1 MSPLRTCSLSAGS
14 ARIPALAC
22 ALLCATAARADDTRY
37 QDYPVGSRSLAL
49 GGAFVAFGDDPSGL
63 TYNPAGICDSRKINV
78 SVSASL
84 YGFERQSQG
93 AITVDKGTFSLAT
106 LNTLNVIPGEAGLV
120 KSYGKLDDVGAPFA
134 IGFDVTVPSFR
145 AYGLDTTEP
154 TRLHTRVVDRTFDA
168 AVGAAWRINER
179 LNLGFGLHLVLRL
192 FSQIEDALITDGKPD
207 PKLGTYRAEATFTNT
222 NLVAVLGAKL
232 HLDDGWVAGAS
243 LGLPSIYLYSSGAVT
258 IQDVI
263 TDPANTAQHTTV
275 NFKDTNDVR
284 SNTKVPLVLRA
295 GAAKVFPHLWT
306 LSGQLTFHA
315 ATSYDRFELAPDVQ
329 SRLRLQTHV
338 ERSAVLNLNLGG
350 EYLLNRDW
358 SFALGAFTD
367 FSTAPS
373 LQTLPDGT
381 IKQGTSRLPDV
392 NLYGG
397 TATLGM
403 IGRHSIS
410 RLGMSLA
417 YGSGEN
423 AVPNDPS
430 GIFDAQ
436 GFTRASVRQ
445 LFLYF
450 FLASTFRY

>member
-1 MSPLRTCSLSAGS
+1 MRPISRLC
-14 ARIPALAC
+14 ALALGPLL
-22 ALLCATAARADDTRY
+22 ALPFAPARGDDTRY
-37 QDYPVGSRSLAL
+37 QDFPVGSRSLSL
-49 GGAFVAFGDDPSGL
+49 GGAFVALGDDPSGL

-134 IGFDVTVPSFR
+134 IGFDVTVPTFR

-154 TRLHTRVVDRTFDA
+154 TRLHTRVVDRSFDA

-179 LNLGFGLHLVLRL
+179 LNLGFGLHFVLRL
-192 FSQIEDALITDGKPD
+192 FSQIEDALITDGKAD
-207 PKLGTYRAEATFTNT
+207 PKVGTYRAEATFANT

-232 HLDDGWVAGAS
+232 HLDDGWLAGAT
-243 LGLPSIYLYSSGAVT
+243 LGLPGIHVYSSGTVT
-258 IQDVI
+258 IQDVV
-263 TDPANTAQHTTV
+263 TDPAGSTHTQFT
-275 NFKDTNDVR
+275 FKDISDVR
-284 SNTKVPLVLRA
+284 SNTSVPLLVRV
-295 GAAKVFPHLWT
+295 GAAKVVPHRWT

-315 ATSYDRFELAPDVQ
+315 PESYDRFVLPPDIK

-338 ERSAVLNLNLGG
+338 ERSPVLDLNLGG
-350 EYLLNRDW
+350 EYLIDKDW

-367 FSTAPS
+367 FSSAPS

-381 IKQGTSRLPDV
+381 IVPGTSRLTNV

-403 IGRHSIS
+403 IGQHSIS
-410 RLGMSLA
+410 RFGMSIA
-417 YGSGEN
+417 YGTGED

-436 GFTRASVRQ
+436 GYTRASVRQ